1 MKRLSSLILAL
12 SLLFGEAGSAFFHND
27 KWDGWVYPNAN
38 NLTKYISAGMGFKSL
53 EDCRNA
59 CLKKIAISGY
69 QNADYESGLNCKP
82 SYPGADTFICKKTS
96 R

>member
-12 SLLFGEAGSAFFHND
+12 SLLFGGAGSAFFHND

-38 NLTKYISAGMGFKSL
+38 NLTKYISAGMDFKSL

-69 QNADYESGLNCKP
+69 QNADYECGLNCKP

>member
-1 MKRLSSLILAL
+1 MKKLISIVVLGLAWGGI
-12 SLLFGEAGSAFFHND
+12 SYAFFHND

-38 NLTKYISAGMGFKSL
+38 NLNKYISVGIGFKSL

-69 QNADYESGLNCKP
+69 QNADYECGLNCKP